1 MPTAAVDEQS
11 ECTSTADFSAS
22 VSAADAPGPTVV
34 TMGMRKNE
42 SATVAPPHS
51 TNPAG
56 ISRPRRDHN
65 HSSAPPSATSSVPD
79 AVSARANSVPCGS
92 ATAASS
98 DAYERSG
105 STPPGRNHSSTHE
118 E

>member
-1 MPTAAVDEQS
+1 MASNARNTPASMRPARSRASNHSPEPTSAMPTAAVDEQS

-22 VSAADAPGPTVV
+22 
-34 TMGMRKNE
+34 
-42 SATVAPPHS
+42 ATV
-51 TNPAG
+51 
-56 ISRPRRDHN
+56 
-65 HSSAPPSATSSVPD
+65 
-79 AVSARANSVPCGS
+79 
-92 ATAASS
+92 ASS